1 MSKMTKKTTGNRKTS
16 PVKTEFVP
24 IPGLEQW
31 KGLLRSGFSAPALK
45 SAAEGKELEMLR
57 PLATDWII
65 PVKAPVWPQWRPE
78 TCLIA
83 PDGGSLFAAGSSDE
97 GLGCFD
103 AASGRK
109 IWSLPGG
116 TLGRGGGLALIHDV
130 LYAAD
135 RWNNRILWLDAV
147 TGKELGRIEQSAPG
161 RPLDE
166 PSDILALQPD
176 GAVELWI
183 CERGNHR
190 ISRLD
195 PRGGFLGWIGA
206 RGLTF
211 EETVRRFTGL
221 AKDNQNVLFEFP
233 ESLSLAKDF
242 DGKQAVFVWDEG
254 NGRLVVLNPDG
265 FLKRR
270 IYPAQ
275 DGNARFCGQ
284 VRVFTFPG
292 GPLVLGID
300 DAANCL
306 RIWDHEGFLLVSLS
320 LDDTCSRFPRAERL
334 RFALGTERIL
344 LVSSRGRTFV
354 LNGPLSRPEDLIQAL
369 IALFPDSPEL
379 RLSLAERQAASGVPP
394 CRDKAADYLT
404 AAAMSQ
410 GLLTSDGATEGI
422 LERNTDRL
430 VRLASR
436 LRETGGQD
444 AAAEILESMVA
455 RLNALI
461 SESAS
466 ELIRLGR
473 PDDSLLDRWSAA
485 LADLDMS
492 LVSTKGRNQKEEM
505 ALDDELE
512 EIRDYPDITR
522 KTAWR
527 LRAMCS
533 LAAHPALSG
542 ILLPVELMSSEALSM
557 RLERRE
563 LLNSLAGRIDL
574 AGDPAHVKRDE
585 LVQVHRALQ
594 AASARERVAAYL
606 SDCLAACGP
615 LPDSIGKES
624 DHSERVLDQDREAA
638 LASFQALVDNM
649 GRYLKALNEAGG
661 AGGPFGRVVTRQRE
675 IFSLKASLL
684 VNTLCANGS
693 TPVLANELAE
703 KAARLAGNAWRNT
716 SNLRF
721 ISTDAEN
728 G

>member
-1 MSKMTKKTTGNRKTS
+1 MSKKTKKTAGNRKTAPGKTKFA
-16 PVKTEFVP
+16 PV
-24 IPGLEQW
+24 PGLEQW
-31 KGLLRSGFSAPALK
+31 KDLLRSGFSVPALK
-45 SAAEGKELEMLR
+45 SAAEDKGNEVLR
-57 PLATDWII
+57 PLAKDWIASVET
-65 PVKAPVWPQWRPE
+65 PAWPQWWPGC
-78 TCLIA
+78 CLIDPSA
-83 PDGGSLFAAGSSDE
+83 DRFFAAGASDE

-116 TLGRGGGLALIHDV
+116 TLGRSGGLALIHNI

-135 RWNNRILWLDAV
+135 RWNNRILRLDASA
-147 TGKELGRIEQSAPG
+147 GKELGRIEQSAPG

-166 PSDILALQPD
+166 PSDILALERD
-176 GAVELWI
+176 DRAELWI

-195 PRGGFLGWIGA
+195 PQGGFLGWIGG

-211 EETVRRFTGL
+211 EETVRRFTGTHE
-221 AKDNQNVLFEFP
+221 DNSRILFEFP
-233 ESLSLAKDF
+233 ESLSLAKDIE
-242 DGKQAVFVWDEG
+242 GKQAVFVWDGG

-265 FLKRR
+265 SLKRR

-275 DGNARFCGQ
+275 DGNVRFCGQ
-284 VRVFTFPG
+284 VRVFSFSC

-306 RIWDHEGFLLVSLS
+306 RIWDHEGFLLASLS
-320 LDDTCSRFPRAERL
+320 LDDTCSRSPRAERM
-334 RFALGTERIL
+334 RFAHATDRIL
-344 LVSSRGRTFV
+344 LVSSRGRSFG
-354 LNGPLSRPEDLIQAL
+354 LNGPLSRPEDMIQAL

-379 RLSLAERQAASGVPP
+379 RLSLAERKAVEGLSPYSDKTADDVPIASLSQTL
-394 CRDKAADYLT
+394 LT
-404 AAAMSQ
+404 A
-410 GLLTSDGATEGI
+410 DGALEGK

-436 LRETGGQD
+436 FSETGGQD
-444 AAAEILESMVA
+444 ASAKIMESLA
-455 RLNALI
+455 IRLNGLI
-461 SESAS
+461 CEHTD

-473 PDDSLLDRWSAA
+473 PDDSLLERWSAA

-533 LAAHPALSG
+533 LAARPALSG
-542 ILLPVELMSSEALSM
+542 IQLPVDRLAAETLSM

-563 LLNSLAGRIDL
+563 LLNALAGQIEL

-585 LVQVHRALQ
+585 LVRIHRALQ
-594 AASARERVAAYL
+594 AASARERVAAHL
-606 SDCLAACGP
+606 SDCLAACGAP
-615 LPDSIGKES
+615 LDSADGMES
-624 DHSERVLDQDREAA
+624 GDSGEMQDREAA
-638 LASFQALVDNM
+638 LTSFQALVDNM
-649 GRYLKALNEAGG
+649 ARYLKTLNEAGG

-693 TPVLANELAE
+693 TPALAYELAE
-703 KAARLAGNAWRNT
+703 NAARLAGNAWRNT
-716 SNLRF
+716 ANIR
-721 ISTDAEN
+721 ITSTGAEN